1 MIVLLILSI
10 VALYIFGKKWWIISS
25 AEKIDKDFM
34 KDIKDYLLDGKVKSA
49 KALCGKFDSP
59 IARMIETGIARIGK
73 PLSDVQTAVDNV
85 GNAEIARLENGL
97 PYLAT
102 IAGGAPMLGFLGT
115 VTGMIKA
122 FFNMANAGNNID
134 ISLLSGG
141 IYEAMITTVGGL
153 IVGLIAYFA
162 YNFLTAKV
170 SNVVF
175 KMENATID
183 FMDLLSETSG
193 EQIMALRRNTKADPN
208 MSMSSMTDIVF
219 LLLIFFLVTS
229 TLVNPNA
236 LKLLLPKSTG
246 QVSAKATVS
255 VSIKDCGEDVYT
267 YHINGEKA
275 PIAFD
280 AVEDQLI
287 EKLSTEEDPTFSI
300 YADESVPI
308 KEVVEVMN
316 IAKRNHYKVI
326 LATSPE

>member
-1 MIVLLILSI
+1 MVETQSISILEMATKGGWIMIVLLILSI

-59 IARMIETGIARIGK
+59 IARMIEIGIARIGK

-183 FMDLLSETSG
+183 FMSLLSETSG
-193 EQIMALRRNTKADPN
+193 EQ
-208 MSMSSMTDIVF
+208 
-219 LLLIFFLVTS
+219 
-229 TLVNPNA
+229 
-236 LKLLLPKSTG
+236 
-246 QVSAKATVS
+246 
-255 VSIKDCGEDVYT
+255 
-267 YHINGEKA
+267 
-275 PIAFD
+275 
-280 AVEDQLI
+280 
-287 EKLSTEEDPTFSI
+287 TETANE
-300 YADESVPI
+300 
-308 KEVVEVMN
+308 
-316 IAKRNHYKVI
+316 
-326 LATSPE
+326 